1 MLITLVRNNLTD
13 FIDLLSILSDAEFTE
28 KHPELSQATIGE
40 HTRHSIE
47 LFQCLVS
54 QYETGII
61 NYDKRNRDESIQNS
75 CKTAINAI
83 QELLK
88 NVNKPNKLLTLQQG
102 IEQPTL
108 SIETN
113 YFRELLYN
121 WEHTIHHQAL
131 IKVAMLKLKHI
142 EIPEN
147 FGVAK
152 STLEYRLQCAP

>member
-1 MLITLVRNNLTD
+1 MLINLVRNNLTD
-13 FIDLLSILSDAEFTE
+13 FIDLLSLLSDVEFTE
-28 KHPELSQATIGE
+28 KHTELSQATIGE

-47 LFQCLVS
+47 LFQCLIN
-54 QYETGII
+54 QYEIDVV
-61 NYDKRNRDESIQNS
+61 NYDKRERNEYIQNS
-75 CKTAINAI
+75 CKKAINAI
-83 QELLK
+83 QKLLE
-88 NVNKPNKLLTLQQG
+88 NVNKPNKSLTLQQG
-102 IEQPTL
+102 IQQPTL